1 MAHDKFY
8 GVCENKCLIE
18 INADSVGAAAAD
30 HKHTPEEIGA
40 ATADHQHTAEEIGAA
55 TAGHTHTPEEI
66 GAAAAD
72 HAHDASAITTGI
84 MQLEHGGTGGATA
97 TAART
102 NLEVMKGTILYDNA
116 SGTTGTIT
124 LSDDISNYE
133 YLEIYDF
140 VQYSETSKI
149 AATSTRYQIG
159 TSWTA
164 CVGATYASS
173 APGIAVR
180 TALIHPSGT
189 TITWERNAAVFVD
202 RNGFVVDDT
211 PIKITRVVGYSY

>member
-18 INADSVGAAAAD
+18 INADSVGAAAVD

-97 TAART
+97 TAARI

-133 YLEIYDF
+133 YLEIYSF
-140 VQYSETSKI
+140 CLLANGVSSFGSK
-149 AATSTRYQIG
+149 TTYQVGTAKRVAIG
-159 TSWTA
+159 TI
-164 CVGATYASS
+164 YASS
-173 APGIAVR
+173 VPGIAVR
-180 TALIHPSGT
+180 TAAVQPSGA
-189 TITWERNAAVFVD
+189 TITWVSNVSVYAEQNSFNVD
-202 RNGFVVDDT
+202 NT
-211 PIKITRVVGYSY
+211 PVKITRVVGYNY